1 MDLATIMDEVKARL
15 DTIDGLHCYGHPA
28 DNVHPPAAVV
38 TYPEEYLFDAS
49 YGRGSDRL
57 TLPVVVL
64 VGRPEAATSRD
75 LLAEYVAGSGPKS
88 IKAVL
93 EDDLPA
99 GGLDLPGTA
108 GSFASTPDHAS
119 LDITGDIDIR
129 VELIDLTPPGLSRS
143 YLSKWSAAPNL
154 SYLHRATLFGTL
166 DALWSSTGSNTLSD
180 FTFPPSLAGCYR
192 MRLDVNNGAGGR
204 TVELA
209 HGTNID
215 GPFTVLKA
223 EPVAGTTVIASGSAP
238 VILGAHG
245 SGGVTNPMT
254 GRITRARIY
263 ADLTETDLRADPD
276 FRHQPPDTT
285 SVVDST
291 GKVWT
296 VAGSAVITP
305 GEQFAYTSFDSVR
318 VTGVEFDIVSVA
330 RVEYLAATFSLD
342 IIGPGS

>member
-1 MDLATIMDEVKARL
+1 MILADVMDQVADRI
-15 DTIDGLHCYGHPA
+15 DTIDGLVTHAFPA

-38 TYPEEYLFDAS
+38 TYPLEYELDAT
-49 YGRGSDRL
+49 YQRGADRMS
-57 TLPVVVL
+57 LPVVVL
-64 VGRPEAATSRD
+64 IGRADAQSSRD
-75 LLAEYVAGSGPKS
+75 LVSAYVSGSGPRS
-88 IKAVL
+88 LKAVL
-93 EDDLPA
+93 ENDLPA

-129 VELIDLTPPGLSRS
+129 VELIDLTPPELSRS

-154 SYLHRATLFGTL
+154 SYLMRATLFGTF
-166 DALWSSTGSNTLSD
+166 DGIWSSTGSNTLSD
-180 FTFPPSLAGCYR
+180 FTFPPALSGCFR
-192 MRLDVNNGAGGR
+192 FRLDVNNGAGGR

-209 HGTNID
+209 HATNID

-223 EPVAGTTVIASGSAP
+223 EPVAGTTAIASGSAP
-238 VILGAHG
+238 VILGGHG
-245 SGGVTNPMT
+245 SGGTSNPMT

-263 ADLTETDLRADPD
+263 ADRTETDLRADPD
-276 FRHQPPDTT
+276 FRFQPPDTT

-305 GEQFAYTSFDSVR
+305 GEQFAYTAFDSLR
-318 VTGVEFDIVSVA
+318 VANIEFDVVSVA
-330 RVEYLAATFSLD
+330 RVEYLAATFTLD
-342 IIGPGS
+342 IFGPGA